1 MEIDKYLCKTKIFF
15 YIRTS
20 SNLLSNMKIKKILFF
35 LVVSLFSVG
44 SIIAQPGGGPGGCGT
59 PKCGDFEDIEAS
71 IDGQIWLGL
80 IGGLAIGGYFL
91 IKKRG
96 I

>member
-1 MEIDKYLCKTKIFF
+1 
-15 YIRTS
+15 
-20 SNLLSNMKIKKILFF
+20 MKIKKILFF
-35 LVVSLFSVG
+35 IVISFLFVG
-44 SIIAQPGGGPGGCGT
+44 SIIAQPGGGGGPPGVPD
-59 PKCGDFEDIEAS
+59 PKDVEAS